1 MIKKYF
7 YILLFMSYCKMSVAQ
22 NIPQFTQY
30 VFNQFYINPAA
41 AGSSNRTQVQA
52 TVRSQYTGYLADF
65 DQGGNNLSSVFSAD
79 LPFSKAKGG
88 LGIYFSNNN
97 FTNIQSKSEFQVAY
111 SYHKRINSNILGF
124 GISLGA
130 NNLKL
135 QGEYYRPRDEED
147 PLIPNT
153 TINSFSPNIN
163 TGVYLF
169 NPSYQVGLSVKNILE
184 PGYKINDLEGIFKD
198 KRSYFLTGKYD
209 FGVTYTLDISPT
221 FILKSDLQSFST
233 EVGAIATYNQQYWA
247 GINYRWQDA
256 ASVLIG
262 GNFMKNTVKL
272 GYAIDIINF
281 GTIAKSNTSH
291 EVFLRYSFAAPKIGR
306 KSIIKTP
313 RYNI

>member
-1 MIKKYF
+1 
-7 YILLFMSYCKMSVAQ
+7 MSYCKLSVAQ

-41 AGSSNRTQVQA
+41 AGSSNRTQIQA

-79 LPFSKAKGG
+79 LPFAKAKGG

-111 SYHKRINSNILGF
+111 SYHKRINSNILGV
-124 GISLGA
+124 GISVGA

-135 QGEYYRPRDEED
+135 QGENYRPRDEED

-163 TGVYLF
+163 TGIYLF
-169 NPSYQVGLSVKNILE
+169 NPSYQLGLSVKNLLE
-184 PGYKINDLEGIFKD
+184 PGYKINDAEGVFKD
-198 KRSYFLTGKYD
+198 KRSFYLTGKYD
-209 FGVTYTLDISPT
+209 FGITYTLDISPT
-221 FILKSDLQSFST
+221 FILKSDLQNFST
-233 EVGAIATYNQQYWA
+233 EIGVIATYNQQYWA
-247 GINYRWQDA
+247 GVNYRWQDA

-281 GTIAKSNTSH
+281 GILAKSNTSH
-291 EVFLRYSFAAPKIGR
+291 EVFLRYSFGAPKIGR

-313 RYNI
+313 RYSI